1 MTPEQAWQKMSD
13 AEALRDEVRQEFPCP
28 ECDGVGEHYPGH
40 HYSPCYECDGTGIHI
55 PDEEDE

>member
-1 MTPEQAWQKMSD
+1 MTPEQAWQNMAD
-13 AEALRDEVRQEFPCP
+13 AAELRAKVRQAFPCE

-40 HYSPCYECDGTGIHI
+40 HWSPCLECDGTGVHI